1 MHDICRY
8 TVYYNN
14 NICIYKYYNRVLA
27 TFVIIYI
34 HFITDS
40 LYRYNLYNNFDKK
53 LKSLQKIKKYST

>member
-1 MHDICRY
+1 MHNICRY

-14 NICIYKYYNRVLA
+14 NICIYKYYKRVLA

-53 LKSLQKIKKYST
+53 T